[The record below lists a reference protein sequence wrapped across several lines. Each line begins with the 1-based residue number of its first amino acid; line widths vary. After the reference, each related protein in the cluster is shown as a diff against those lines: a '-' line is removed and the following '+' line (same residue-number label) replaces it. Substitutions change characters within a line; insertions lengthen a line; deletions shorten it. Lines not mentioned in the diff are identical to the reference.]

1 MEAKGKIRLA
11 LVDDH
16 SIFRDGIELM
26 LKLNPSVDL
35 VASLPNARTLF
46 EWLKSNEADIFILDI
61 NLPKISGIELAKQLS
76 RDLNHPKIIFL
87 TSNTAK
93 MFIDSAIKT
102 GARGF
107 LTKDCSKEELF
118 NAIDKV
124 FSNQYHFGQSIEQS
138 LYENYAHHLS
148 LLEDKTELSER
159 EIQVMRAFANGMT
172 YKEVEEELNI
182 SKKTIETHRKNIFD
196 KLGLKNQTDLVKYAI
211 KHHIIEL

>member
-1 MEAKGKIRLA
+1 MERKLHIA

-16 SIFRDGIELM
+16 AIFRDGMELM
-26 LKLNPSVDL
+26 LRLNPSVEL
-35 VASLPNARTLF
+35 RASLPNSRSLF
-46 EWLKSNEADIFILDI
+46 EWLKENSADIFILDI
-61 NLPKISGIELAKQLS
+61 NLPKMSGIEVAKQLCK
-76 RDLNHPKIIFL
+76 DLLNPKIIFL

-93 MFIDSAIKT
+93 MFMDSAVKT

-107 LTKDCSKEELF
+107 LTKDCTKEELF
-118 NAIDKV
+118 NAIDRV
-124 FSNQYHFGQSIEQS
+124 YSNQYYFGKNIEQS
-138 LYENYAHHLS
+138 LYENYANHLN

-159 EIQVMRAFANGMT
+159 EIQVLRAFANGLT

-182 SKKTIETHRKNIFD
+182 SKKTIETHRKNIFE